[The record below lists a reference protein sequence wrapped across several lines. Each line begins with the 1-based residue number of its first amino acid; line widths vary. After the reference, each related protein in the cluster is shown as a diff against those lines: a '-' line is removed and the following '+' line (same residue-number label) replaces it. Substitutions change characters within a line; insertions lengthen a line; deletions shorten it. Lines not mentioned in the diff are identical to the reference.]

1 MYLAWKEL
9 RYSKLRY
16 SLVIGI
22 MALVAYVVFMLSGL
36 ANGLSD
42 GHKKAVVDWN
52 ADSIVLSSDSNKVA
66 SASVLKRSDIDR
78 IDASQ
83 KAGVGLFS
91 AAIHQTGQTRDEDKS
106 NISVFGADRSSFVV
120 PQVIDGRAYK
130 TADEIIVSENLLD
143 KGYKIGDT
151 VNLGSDATDFT
162 IVGVTPATTYSVV
175 PVVYLNLDAYTSLK
189 YGNQPFASDAD
200 EPISLVAIKGT
211 PAQKV
216 SINTSDAD
224 TKITALSLDTFV
236 ENLPGYSAQKL
247 TLSTMIYF
255 LFVVV
260 AAIIGIFMYVI
271 TLQKTS
277 IFGVLKAEG
286 VSTGYLVRSIVS
298 QSLIVGIIGVG
309 VAFVLSYATSLGLP
323 SAMPFTVNFAQ
334 WGLYAVILVGVSI
347 VGGLFSIRTVTK
359 VDPIS
364 AIGGE

>member
-36 ANGLSD
+36 ANGLSN
-42 GHKKAVVDWN
+42 GHKKAVVDWE
-52 ADSIVLSSDSNKVA
+52 ASSIVLSSDSNKVA

-78 IDASQ
+78 VDASQ

-91 AAIHQTGQTRDEDKS
+91 AAIHPVSHPSGSSTT
-106 NISVFGADRSSFVV
+106 NISIFGTSASSFVV
-120 PQVIDGRAYK
+120 PKVTQGRLYERAN
-130 TADEIIVSENLLD
+130 EIVVSENLLA
-143 KGYKIGDT
+143 KGYKVGEHIK
-151 VNLGSDATDFT
+151 LGSDTTTFT
-162 IVGVTPATTYSVV
+162 IVGVTPATTYAVV
-175 PVVYLNLDAYTSLK
+175 PVAYLNLDAYTSLK
-189 YGNQPFASDAD
+189 YGSQPFASASDK
-200 EPISLVAIKGT
+200 PISLIAVKGKSVT
-211 PAQKV
+211 DLTI
-216 SINTSDAD
+216 STSKSD
-224 TKITALSLDTFV
+224 TKLTALSMDTFV
-236 ENLPGYSAQKL
+236 ENLPGYSAEKL

-277 IFGVLKAEG
+277 IFGVLKAQG
-286 VSTGYLVRSIVS
+286 VTTGYLVKSVMS

-309 VAFVLSYATSLGLP
+309 AAFLLGYLTSLGLP
-323 SAMPFTVNFAQ
+323 SAMPFTVDITQ
-334 WGLYAVILVGVSI
+334 WILYAAILIAVSV